1 MPTTLVA
8 KDGPGSKADPR
19 PSPRRPQP
27 RSPSHGPK
35 VVSSSRAP
43 ALVRVGSHI
52 AVWLAVVVP
61 TVQELMAGWRPLDD
75 NAAIAIRAYQSLSL
89 HPPLVGQATA
99 ASVGTGHTLYDP
111 GPLLFYLLSP
121 PVRISPTYGLLIGA
135 TILVGLVLSVAIEAA
150 WSAGQWVATALVA
163 LTVLDLL
170 WLMPTVFQSL
180 PWNAYFPLPFLLSS
194 IVLAWVVSLGKVNW
208 WPVLVVTASIAA
220 QSHLLFL
227 VPAAALVAVALVF
240 GLLGTRRIRQPGDGA
255 DRSGAGV
262 TVRSLRWLIVGLG
275 AGLLCWLAPLIQNV
289 GPHGNLS
296 ALARSGGQP
305 AYGPGFG
312 LSQVGQALISP
323 PLWMTRPP
331 DGFFTAYSFTHAPPP
346 WTGGL
351 VFGLLILVTVG
362 AFASRRWA
370 LGGLGVVALA
380 TAAGF
385 AYAYAIFPTKNT
397 MSLGYLINPLWI
409 LTILEWCVLVWGLVT
424 GVGALVRRRHAPFLG
439 PPVARAAGAGVLAAA
454 LSAVAVAG
462 LWSVS
467 NSPTDVNWSARDVA
481 VVGRATAA
489 IERAAPPGQVNVRVV
504 PSEFILQHY
513 VAEGIAYRLLRDGW
527 SPGLSPGPQIYT
539 GLGTPRG
546 SHAPTFVVTLDA
558 AGDLRSVT
566 RPR

>member
-1 MPTTLVA
+1 VA
-8 KDGPGSKADPR
+8 
-19 PSPRRPQP
+19 
-27 RSPSHGPK
+27 
-35 VVSSSRAP
+35 
-43 ALVRVGSHI
+43 SHI

-61 TVQELMAGWRPLDD
+61 TVQELIAGWRPLDD
-75 NAAIAIRAYQSLSL
+75 NAAIAVRAYQSLSL

-99 ASVGTGHTLYDP
+99 AAVGTGHTLYDP
-111 GPLLFYLLSP
+111 GPLLFYVLAL

-135 TILVGLVLSVAIEAA
+135 MILVGLVLSVAIEAA
-150 WSAGQWVATALVA
+150 WSAGQWVAGALVA

-180 PWNAYFPLPFLLSS
+180 PWNAYFPLPFLLAS
-194 IVLAWVVSLGKVNW
+194 IVLAWAVSLGKVNW
-208 WPVLVVTASIAA
+208 WPVLVVAASIAA

-240 GLLGTRRIRQPGDGA
+240 GLLRTRRLHPSGHGS
-255 DRSGAGV
+255 DRSGGRV

-289 GPHGNLS
+289 GPDGNLS
-296 ALARSGGQP
+296 ALAGSGGQP
-305 AYGPGFG
+305 AFGPGFG
-312 LSQVGQALISP
+312 LSQVGQAMVFP

-331 DGFFTAYSFTHAPPP
+331 DGFFTAYSFTHAPPS

-351 VFGLLILVTVG
+351 VFGLLLLVTVA
-362 AFASRRWA
+362 AFVSRRRA
-370 LGGLGVVALA
+370 LGGLGAVALA

-385 AYAYAIFPTKNT
+385 AYAFAIFPKKNT

-409 LTILEWCVLVWGLVT
+409 LTILEWSVLVWGLCIL
-424 GVGALVRRRHAPFLG
+424 VGAVARRRHAPLFR
-439 PPVARAAGAGVLAAA
+439 PRVARATAAGLLIAV
-454 LSAVAVAG
+454 LSAIAVAG

-467 NSPTDVNWSARDVA
+467 TSPADVNWSAQDVA

-489 IERAAPPGQVNVRVV
+489 IEGGAPPGPVNVRVV

-527 SPGLSPGPQIYT
+527 NPGLGPVPAIYT
-539 GLGTPRG
+539 GLETPRG
-546 SHAPTFVVTLDA
+546 SRAPTFIVTLDA
-558 AGDLRSVT
+558 AGKLRSVT
-566 RPR
+566 TQG

>member
-1 MPTTLVA
+1 M
-8 KDGPGSKADPR
+8 
-19 PSPRRPQP
+19 
-27 RSPSHGPK
+27 
-35 VVSSSRAP
+35 
-43 ALVRVGSHI
+43 
-52 AVWLAVVVP
+52 VVP
-61 TVQELMAGWRPLDD
+61 TVQELIAGWRPLDD
-75 NAAIAIRAYQSLSL
+75 NAAIAVRAYQSLSV

-99 ASVGTGHTLYDP
+99 AAVGTGHTLYDP
-111 GPLLFYLLSP
+111 GPLLFYVLAL

-135 TILVGLVLSVAIEAA
+135 MILVGLVLSVAIEAA
-150 WSAGQWVATALVA
+150 WSAGQWVAGALVA

-180 PWNAYFPLPFLLSS
+180 PWNAYFPLPFLLAS

-227 VPAAALVAVALVF
+227 VPAAALVGVALAF
-240 GLLGTRRIRQPGDGA
+240 GLRTRRVHPPGDGA
-255 DRSGAGV
+255 DRSSARV

-305 AYGPGFG
+305 AFGPGFG
-312 LSQVGQALISP
+312 LSQVGQAMVSP

-331 DGFFTAYSFTHAPPP
+331 DGFFTAFWFTHAPPP

-351 VFGLLILVTVG
+351 VFGLLILVTVA
-362 AFASRRWA
+362 AFASRRRA
-370 LGGLGVVALA
+370 LGGLGAVALA

-385 AYAYAIFPTKNT
+385 AYAFAIFPKKNT

-409 LTILEWCVLVWGLVT
+409 LTILEWGVLVWGLCT
-424 GVGALVRRRHAPFLG
+424 LVGTLVRRRHAPLLR
-439 PPVARAAGAGVLAAA
+439 PRVARVTGAGLLIVA
-454 LSAVAVAG
+454 LTAIAVAG

-467 NSPTDVNWSARDVA
+467 NSPADVNWSAQEVA

-489 IERAAPPGQVNVRVV
+489 IERGTPPGPVNVRVV

-527 SPGLSPGPQIYT
+527 SPGLGPVPAIYT
-539 GLGTPRG
+539 GLQTPRG
-546 SHAPTFVVTLDA
+546 SHAPTFTVTLDA

-566 RPR
+566 TPR